1 MRTIGLIAVTMLL
14 VGVAGCMET
23 RTPPHDQAIRGDS
36 NAATAVDA
44 SPPAPA
50 AFPPHEPR
58 PLLNR

>member
-1 MRTIGLIAVTMLL
+1 MRTIGSIMAAMLL
-14 VGVAGCMET
+14 VGGAGCVQTQPRDEV
-23 RTPPHDQAIRGDS
+23 IRDDS
-36 NAATAVDA
+36 NAATAADT